1 MNSLTNLPTKSR
13 FALLE
18 VSDDESEE
26 KLEVVVNEARSKCDD
41 SKSAGKA
48 KKKCKKKKKSRQQ
61 SNESCKTAL
70 KNEEDSDG
78 KEVSVQ
84 SGDWDEWKKR
94 DEQFVLSQFQRDLE
108 EALEVSKKDAWQAKQ
123 MQDLTKTMA
132 ISHEDGEWKK
142 KEKSAVMS
150 LKDFQ
155 LTRSTTG
162 KNSPK
167 FEESSTTG
175 LDDFLAWPNGFPVGT
190 RESDTNSKGTAHNEL
205 VQVKGDNKKN
215 DKPGKS
221 ATLSNRS
228 GNGGRSPGNTTK
240 VSTEKKLLPAAHED
254 QLRAE
259 MVRIKEKLF
268 NSNLELDELRKMK
281 TEHITMIEDLK
292 KELLQLEKRNKQLC
306 FILSQAEMKEKA
318 ELLTQIE
325 ELNEVKEQVVQLHA
339 ELEQERSKNSAL
351 KSEIA
356 RSLWGRQ
363 RYGSC
368 S

>member
-1 MNSLTNLPTKSR
+1 MNSLTKLPTKSR

-70 KNEEDSDG
+70 KNKEDSDG

-205 VQVKGDNKKN
+205 VQ
-215 DKPGKS
+215 
-221 ATLSNRS
+221 
-228 GNGGRSPGNTTK
+228 
-240 VSTEKKLLPAAHED
+240 KLLPAAHED

-292 KELLQLEKRNKQLC
+292 KELLQVEKRNKQLC